1 MQATRLQLALALAA
15 LRQCRIMRHQYQC
28 SALFAVQLE
37 QQVADMLAIGMVEA
51 AGGLVGK
58 QQAWTLRKGARQGD
72 TLLLATGQL
81 RREVVLAFAQ
91 ADALEPLPRF
101 AFGIDIAKQ
110 LQRQHHILDSG
121 QVADQVKCLEHE
133 TAQRA
138 TFCRTAVLI
147 QAAERSAIKEYR
159 ALAGNIQPGQ
169 QTKQCRLATA
179 GRPGDRHAFTRLY
192 LKVNIIQYAQDT
204 FGAGRAFADA
214 TGVEKRRILH
224 A

>member
-1 MQATRLQLALALAA
+1 QASRLQLALALAA
-15 LRQCRIMRHQYQC
+15 LCQRRIMRHQYQC

-51 AGGLVGK
+51 AGGFVGK
-58 QQAWTLRKGARQGD
+58 QQAWTLREGAREGD

-81 RREVVLAFAQ
+81 RREVVQAFAE
-91 ADALEPLPRF
+91 ANALEPLRGF
-101 AFGIDIAKQ
+101 AFGVDIAVQ
-110 LQRQHHILDSG
+110 LQRQHDVFNRR

-133 TAQRA
+133 TAQRT

-147 QAAERSAIKEYR
+147 QAAERRAIKEYR

-179 GRPGDRHAFTRLY
+179 GRSGDRHAFTRLY
-192 LKVNIIQYAQDT
+192 LKVNIIQYAQD
-204 FGAGRAFADA
+204 
-214 TGVEKRRILH
+214 
-224 A
+224 